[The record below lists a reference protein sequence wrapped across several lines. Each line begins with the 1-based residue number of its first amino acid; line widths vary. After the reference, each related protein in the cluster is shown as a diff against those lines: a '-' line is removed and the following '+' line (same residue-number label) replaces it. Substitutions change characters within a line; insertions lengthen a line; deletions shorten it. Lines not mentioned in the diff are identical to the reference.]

1 MLIIFDACAKIYCQ
15 LRCQSYIV
23 EVNKFTIIHT
33 LRYRK
38 VRIWF
43 VIIIRFFSSK
53 TVVIMMSVRGSA
65 LSDGSLE
72 GPILNF

>member
-15 LRCQSYIV
+15 LQCQSYIV

-43 VIIIRFFSSK
+43 VIII
-53 TVVIMMSVRGSA
+53 
-65 LSDGSLE
+65 
-72 GPILNF
+72 

>member
-33 LRYRK
+33 SENLVCNNYLIFFIK
-38 VRIWF
+38 DCGDNDECSWF
-43 VIIIRFFSSK
+43 C
-53 TVVIMMSVRGSA
+53 VV
-65 LSDGSLE
+65 
-72 GPILNF
+72 

>member
-15 LRCQSYIV
+15 LQCQSYIV

-43 VIIIRFFSSK
+43 VIIILFFSSK